1 MFGRMMSQK
10 KADVTPGPL
19 GGMLGE
25 VSCNSPGALRSNRSK
40 KSNRGNASS
49 PYRRSNRIITKLTS
63 TTSLATSAFENDG
76 DALLT
81 PGRDSSTMF
90 VADKHVGIRK
100 SSGPHG
106 LTLKNEAHT
115 GIVVS
120 GINRSAQAALNGMLV
135 GDVISAVDGIPVERA
150 TEALRLL
157 DDAPEHGSLTITAT
171 GTSRALVLDKAQG
184 DLGMTCSSAP
194 HVTRGVLLKRIA
206 KGSLA
211 DKGALYPGDTIIS
224 VNETLVY
231 SHQQAVGLMNAAQGE
246 VRLVMWGQSR
256 EISIGKRMD
265 GPLGL
270 ALCNHEL
277 PTDGPGVRVF
287 TVEHDSRCVK
297 AGLSAGDTLL
307 SINGV
312 LATDHVQALSLIE
325 HVNHDEEVFVVF
337 QDKYVR

>member
-1 MFGRMMSQK
+1 M
-10 KADVTPGPL
+10 
-19 GGMLGE
+19 
-25 VSCNSPGALRSNRSK
+25 
-40 KSNRGNASS
+40 
-49 PYRRSNRIITKLTS
+49 
-63 TTSLATSAFENDG
+63 
-76 DALLT
+76 
-81 PGRDSSTMF
+81 
-90 VADKHVGIRK
+90 
-100 SSGPHG
+100 
-106 LTLKNEAHT
+106 
-115 GIVVS
+115 S